1 MPVRDDKTRIVAQN
15 PGYSYPSVYA
25 VLRHGILIQRV
36 MAMIT
41 KNFSQQLFSLQDR
54 VAFVTGAG
62 SGIGQMIAYG
72 LASAGARVVCFDLR
86 EDGGLAETVKNIES
100 IGGQACFYTGDVR
113 QLSDLRAGVALAKSR
128 FGRLNI
134 AVNAAGIANAN
145 PALEMETEQWQRVID
160 INLTGVWNSCKA
172 EAELMQELGG
182 GSIINIASMSGII
195 VNRGLEQAHYNSSK
209 AGVIHLSKSLA
220 MEWVSKGIRVNSIS
234 PGYTATPMNTRPEM
248 IHQTREFESQT
259 PIQRMAKVEE
269 MAGPALF
276 LASDAASFCTG
287 VDLVV
292 DGGFVCW

>member
-1 MPVRDDKTRIVAQN
+1 
-15 PGYSYPSVYA
+15 
-25 VLRHGILIQRV
+25 
-36 MAMIT
+36 MIA
-41 KNFSQQLFSLQDR
+41 KDFAQQLFSLQDR

-62 SGIGQMIAYG
+62 SGIGQMIAYA
-72 LASAGARVVCFDLR
+72 LASAGARVVGFDLR
-86 EDGGLAETVKNIES
+86 EDGGLAETVSHIEAT
-100 IGGQACFYTGDVR
+100 GGEACFYTGDVR

-128 FGRLNI
+128 FGRLDI

-145 PALEMETEQWQRVID
+145 PALEMEAEQWQRVID

-172 EAELMQELGG
+172 EAELMLESGG
-182 GSIINIASMSGII
+182 GAIINIASMSGII
-195 VNRGLEQAHYNSSK
+195 VNRGLEQAHYNSAK

-220 MEWVSKGIRVNSIS
+220 MEWVGKGIRVNSIS

-248 IHQTREFESQT
+248 VHQTREFESQT
-259 PIQRMAKVEE
+259 PLQRMAKVEE

-292 DGGFVCW
+292 DGGFICW

>member
-1 MPVRDDKTRIVAQN
+1 
-15 PGYSYPSVYA
+15 
-25 VLRHGILIQRV
+25 
-36 MAMIT
+36 MIA
-41 KNFSQQLFSLQDR
+41 KDFARQLFNLQDR

-72 LASAGARVVCFDLR
+72 LASAGAHVVCFDLR
-86 EDGGLAETVKNIES
+86 EDGGLAETVKNIEA
-100 IGGQACFYTGDVR
+100 IGGQGCFYTGDVR
-113 QLSDLRAGVALAKSR
+113 QFSDLRAGVALAKSR
-128 FGRLNI
+128 FGRLDV
-134 AVNAAGIANAN
+134 AVNAAGIANAS

-172 EAELMQELGG
+172 EAEVMQEFGG

-195 VNRGLEQAHYNSSK
+195 VNRGLDQAHYNSSK

-220 MEWVSKGIRVNSIS
+220 MEWVGKGIRVNSIS

-248 IHQTREFESQT
+248 VHQTREFESQT

>member
-1 MPVRDDKTRIVAQN
+1 LPGVR
-15 PGYSYPSVYA
+15 
-25 VLRHGILIQRV
+25 QRG
-36 MAMIT
+36 
-41 KNFSQQLFSLQDR
+41 R
-54 VAFVTGAG
+54 
-62 SGIGQMIAYG
+62 SGG
-72 LASAGARVVCFDLR
+72 CFDLQ
-86 EDGGLAETVKNIES
+86 EDGGLAETVKNIEA
-100 IGGQACFYTGDVR
+100 IGGEACFYTGDVR

-128 FGRLNI
+128 FGRLDI
-134 AVNAAGIANAN
+134 AANAAGIANAN

-172 EAELMQELGG
+172 EAELMQETGG

-195 VNRGLEQAHYNSSK
+195 VNRGLDQAHYNCSK
-209 AGVIHLSKSLA
+209 AGLFICRKAWRWSGLA
-220 MEWVSKGIRVNSIS
+220 KGSGNSIS

-248 IHQTREFESQT
+248 VHQTREFESQT

>member
-1 MPVRDDKTRIVAQN
+1 MVD
-15 PGYSYPSVYA
+15 
-25 VLRHGILIQRV
+25 
-36 MAMIT
+36 
-41 KNFSQQLFSLQDR
+41 KNFAQQLFSLQGR

-86 EDGGLAETVKNIES
+86 EDGGLAETVKNI
-100 IGGQACFYTGDVR
+100 GALGTQACLFTGDVR
-113 QLSDLRAGVALAKSR
+113 QLSDLREAVQLAKSQY
-128 FGRLNI
+128 GRLDV

-145 PALEMETEQWQRVID
+145 PALEMESEQWQKVID

-172 EAELMQELGG
+172 EAELMAECGG
-182 GSIINIASMSGII
+182 GSIINIASMSGVI

-220 MEWVSKGIRVNSIS
+220 MEWVGKNIRVNSIS

-248 IHQTREFESQT
+248 VHQTKEFESQT
-259 PIQRMAKVEE
+259 PMQRMASVQE
-269 MAGPALF
+269 MAGPAIF
-276 LASDAASFCTG
+276 LASDASSFCTG
-287 VDLVV
+287 VDLLV

>member
-1 MPVRDDKTRIVAQN
+1 MIGKDFAQ
-15 PGYSYPSVYA
+15 
-25 VLRHGILIQRV
+25 H
-36 MAMIT
+36 
-41 KNFSQQLFSLQDR
+41 LFSLRDR

-62 SGIGQMIAYG
+62 SGIGQTIACS

-86 EDGGLAETVKNIES
+86 DDGGLAETVS
-100 IGGQACFYTGDVR
+100 GDVR
-113 QLSDLRAGVALAKSR
+113 QIADLRAAVALAKSR
-128 FGRLNI
+128 YGRLDI

-145 PALEMETEQWQRVID
+145 PALEMESEQWQRVID

-172 EAELMQELGG
+172 EAELMLESGG

-195 VNRGLEQAHYNSSK
+195 VNRGLDQAHYNCSK

-220 MEWVSKGIRVNSIS
+220 MEWVGKGIRVNSIS

-248 IHQTREFESQT
+248 VHQTREFESQT
-259 PIQRMAKVEE
+259 PMQRMAKVEE

>member
-1 MPVRDDKTRIVAQN
+1 
-15 PGYSYPSVYA
+15 
-25 VLRHGILIQRV
+25 
-36 MAMIT
+36 MIG
-41 KNFSQQLFSLQDR
+41 KDFAQQLFNLRDR

-62 SGIGQMIAYG
+62 SGIGQTIACS

-86 EDGGLAETVKNIES
+86 DDGGLAETVSHI
-100 IGGQACFYTGDVR
+100 
-113 QLSDLRAGVALAKSR
+113 ALAKSR
-128 FGRLNI
+128 YGRLDI

-145 PALEMETEQWQRVID
+145 PALEMESEQWQRVID

-172 EAELMQELGG
+172 EAELMLESGG

-195 VNRGLEQAHYNSSK
+195 VNRGLDQAHYNCSK

-248 IHQTREFESQT
+248 VHQTREFESQT
-259 PIQRMAKVEE
+259 PMQRMAKVEE

>member
-1 MPVRDDKTRIVAQN
+1 
-15 PGYSYPSVYA
+15 
-25 VLRHGILIQRV
+25 
-36 MAMIT
+36 MIG
-41 KNFSQQLFSLQDR
+41 KDFAQQLFNLQER

-62 SGIGQMIAYG
+62 SGIGQTIACA

-86 EDGGLAETVKNIES
+86 DDGGLAETVSHVES
-100 IGGQACFYTGDVR
+100 IGGQACSYTGDVR
-113 QLSDLRAGVALAKSR
+113 QLADLRAAVALAKSR
-128 FGRLNI
+128 YGRLDI

-145 PALEMETEQWQRVID
+145 PALEMESEQWQRVID

-172 EAELMQELGG
+172 EAELMQESGG

-195 VNRGLEQAHYNSSK
+195 VNRGLDQAHYNCSK

-220 MEWVSKGIRVNSIS
+220 MEWVDKGIRVNAIS

-248 IHQTREFESQT
+248 MHQTREFESQT
-259 PIQRMAKVEE
+259 PMQRMAKVEE